1 MNLFSFQKKTKQIT
15 CQASVPDFLDK
26 DTPYTRIVEHK
37 HFEQFGESVYN
48 NPKTVITRE
57 YPIEY
62 QPGLFEPYYPVNDEK
77 NNRLC
82 SKYQKLA
89 NMEKNVLFGGRLAD
103 YKYYNMDEVIEKS
116 LSLRFS

>member
-1 MNLFSFQKKTKQIT
+1 MNLFSFQKNETDNLPSF
-15 CQASVPDFLDK
+15 CSGF
-26 DTPYTRIVEHK
+26 
-37 HFEQFGESVYN
+37 
-48 NPKTVITRE
+48 ITRE